1 MTTSAG
7 KTHYQDMKTMT
18 NRMTFQEFRDFMWE
32 SDKGKVV
39 DSLIAT
45 EVGLLD
51 YETWWQAHLDVSE
64 HLGETSSQD
73 DFIFEFL
80 VGVAE
85 LISMADASEDI
96 DKVLGARAHD

>member
-1 MTTSAG
+1 
-7 KTHYQDMKTMT
+7 MKTMT

-80 VGVAE
+80 IGVAE

>member
-1 MTTSAG
+1 MN
-7 KTHYQDMKTMT
+7 KQ
-18 NRMTFQEFRDFMWE
+18 MTFQEFRAFMWE
-32 SDKGKVV
+32 SSKGQVV

-80 VGVAE
+80 IGVADMID
-85 LISMADASEDI
+85 LADASEDI
-96 DKVLGARAHD
+96 DKILGAQAYD

>member
-1 MTTSAG
+1 
-7 KTHYQDMKTMT
+7 MKTMT
-18 NRMTFQEFRDFMWE
+18 KRMTFQEFRAFMWE
-32 SDKGKVV
+32 SPKGQVV

-64 HLGETSSQD
+64 HLGDTSSQD

-80 VGVAE
+80 IGVADMID
-85 LISMADASEDI
+85 LADASEDI
-96 DKVLGARAHD
+96 DKILGAQTYD